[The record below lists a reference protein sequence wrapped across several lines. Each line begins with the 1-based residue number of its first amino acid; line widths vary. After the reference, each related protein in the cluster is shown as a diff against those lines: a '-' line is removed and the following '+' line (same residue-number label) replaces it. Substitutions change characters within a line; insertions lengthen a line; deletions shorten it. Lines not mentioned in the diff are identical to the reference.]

1 MTTTTGH
8 RLRDAAVASVVSVHP
23 HEISPLISAA
33 STFFFILSAY
43 FAVLPLRDEGAISL
57 GLGTLPALFAG
68 SLLLTL
74 VAAPVASLA
83 FSLPSIPKP
92 RALVFIHRF
101 FSLSLL
107 VFFVLWFAST
117 PGNSPSISQVSLL
130 NLITISSTWARVID
144 VMDSEVSF
152 TAALKL
158 IGNYL
163 QLITF
168 ASDILITLLIQSG
181 SRLFGFIGAG
191 ATLGQL
197 FGSLFA
203 ATMAWLGP
211 FLLLFSS
218 LLMELAALSS
228 KGICTDDTHSSTE
241 LSSTIAEQSQNTKA
255 DDEMSS
261 LVTSQGSLT
270 QVSESQ
276 KTKPGIFVM
285 FEGFWLIARSP
296 YLMYISL
303 FLWLSAVV
311 SSFFY
316 FQKVTIVATTISSP
330 TARRRTFAL
339 INSFISVFILVGQL
353 TLTGRILTIAGV
365 TVAICASPF
374 IATLN
379 MVALA
384 LWPTWVAVAVTE
396 TIRKVT
402 TYVLTRPGRELL
414 FTVVSQDE
422 KYKAKVCIDV
432 VVQRLGDA
440 TAAGIYSL
448 LFSSLEKKASM
459 VTLYALP
466 LCFVWLLTAFHL
478 GRLQTN
484 LAKVQL
490 LIIDQAKKKKKKMA
504 SPASKRAIVVL
515 LIVVASVMATPSE
528 ARRPRRKSAALVSSE
543 TRALRFP
550 GFPGSRQRFPGFPG
564 ARPSPRAAAPR
575 PSPPS
580 SSTAAAAEGDRT
592 LRCLCPVI
600 LGDVNRMLPK
610 PVDPVRMMYLPIA
623 CGLVL
628 PPQVLFICFTGQ
640 PNPPVLSRVPDSWST
655 LSSAMLP

>member
-1 MTTTTGH
+1 MTTTTPH
-8 RLRDAAVASVVSVHP
+8 RLRLRDAAVASLVAVLP
-23 HEISPLISAA
+23 HEIPPLISAA

-57 GLGTLPALFAG
+57 GLATLPGLFAG

-74 VAAPVASLA
+74 LAAPVASLA

-107 VFFVLWFAST
+107 IFFILWFAST
-117 PGNSPSISQVSLL
+117 PGHSPSISQSNEDASNKSPEWGNHSWFYILVRISLFLWVSLL
-130 NLITISSTWARVID
+130 NLIAISSTWARVID
-144 VMDSEVSF
+144 VMDSE
-152 TAALKL
+152 
-158 IGNYL
+158 
-163 QLITF
+163 
-168 ASDILITLLIQSG
+168 SG

-228 KGICTDDTHSSTE
+228 KGIHSDATQGSTE
-241 LSSTIAEQSQNTKA
+241 LSSSTIQNTEA
-255 DDEMSS
+255 DDEISS
-261 LVTSQGSLT
+261 LVSSQGSPS
-270 QVSESQ
+270 QVSQSQ
-276 KTKPGIFVM
+276 KTKPESFVM
-285 FEGFWLIARSP
+285 FEGFWLIARSS

-339 INSFISVFILVGQL
+339 INSIIAVFILVGQL

-365 TVAICASPF
+365 TVAICASPL
-374 IATLN
+374 ISTLN

-384 LWPTWVAVAVTE
+384 QWPTWLAVAVTE
-396 TIRKVT
+396 TVRKVT

-432 VVQRLGDA
+432 IVQRLGDA

-448 LFSSLEKKASM
+448 LFNSLEKKTSM

-466 LCFVWLLTAFHL
+466 LCFIWLLTAFHL

-484 LAKVQL
+484 LAKVQVTSF
-490 LIIDQAKKKKKKMA
+490 A
-504 SPASKRAIVVL
+504 
-515 LIVVASVMATPSE
+515 
-528 ARRPRRKSAALVSSE
+528 
-543 TRALRFP
+543 
-550 GFPGSRQRFPGFPG
+550 
-564 ARPSPRAAAPR
+564 
-575 PSPPS
+575 
-580 SSTAAAAEGDRT
+580 
-592 LRCLCPVI
+592 
-600 LGDVNRMLPK
+600 
-610 PVDPVRMMYLPIA
+610 Y
-623 CGLVL
+623 
-628 PPQVLFICFTGQ
+628 
-640 PNPPVLSRVPDSWST
+640 
-655 LSSAMLP
+655 

>member
-1 MTTTTGH
+1 MTTTTPH
-8 RLRDAAVASVVSVHP
+8 RLRLRDAAVASLVAVLP
-23 HEISPLISAA
+23 HEIPPLISAA

-57 GLGTLPALFAG
+57 GLATLPGLFAG

-74 VAAPVASLA
+74 LAAPVASLA

-107 VFFVLWFAST
+107 IFFILWFAST
-117 PGNSPSISQVSLL
+117 PGHSPSISQVSLL
-130 NLITISSTWARVID
+130 NLIAISSTWARVID
-144 VMDSEVSF
+144 VMDSE
-152 TAALKL
+152 
-158 IGNYL
+158 
-163 QLITF
+163 
-168 ASDILITLLIQSG
+168 SG

-228 KGICTDDTHSSTE
+228 KGIHSDATQGSTE
-241 LSSTIAEQSQNTKA
+241 LSSSTIAKHSQNTEA
-255 DDEMSS
+255 DDEISS
-261 LVTSQGSLT
+261 LVSSQGSPS
-270 QVSESQ
+270 QVSQSQ
-276 KTKPGIFVM
+276 KTKPESFVM
-285 FEGFWLIARSP
+285 FEGFWLIARSS

-339 INSFISVFILVGQL
+339 INSIIAVFILVGQL

-365 TVAICASPF
+365 TVAICASPL
-374 IATLN
+374 ISTLN

-384 LWPTWVAVAVTE
+384 QWPTWLAVAVTE
-396 TIRKVT
+396 TVRKVT

-432 VVQRLGDA
+432 IVQRLGDA

-448 LFSSLEKKASM
+448 LFNSLEKKTSM

-466 LCFVWLLTAFHL
+466 LCFIWLLTAFHL

-484 LAKVQL
+484 LAKVQVTSF
-490 LIIDQAKKKKKKMA
+490 A
-504 SPASKRAIVVL
+504 
-515 LIVVASVMATPSE
+515 
-528 ARRPRRKSAALVSSE
+528 
-543 TRALRFP
+543 
-550 GFPGSRQRFPGFPG
+550 
-564 ARPSPRAAAPR
+564 
-575 PSPPS
+575 
-580 SSTAAAAEGDRT
+580 
-592 LRCLCPVI
+592 
-600 LGDVNRMLPK
+600 
-610 PVDPVRMMYLPIA
+610 Y
-623 CGLVL
+623 
-628 PPQVLFICFTGQ
+628 
-640 PNPPVLSRVPDSWST
+640 
-655 LSSAMLP
+655 

>member
-1 MTTTTGH
+1 MG
-8 RLRDAAVASVVSVHP
+8 LKVASFLLLLLFVTCGAAHGEGSDFVVLDLETTEAGEVSPMYKEQIVLPKIPVTLGRSIQGPLCSACENITKEAVDFLSEKQIQDKIMTILHDTCSQTFSFKQQCLEMVDSYATLVFAKIGEIKPDEFCKQYGLCRDMALLSAVKSESTCVFCHHIMDEVMSKLKDPDAEFEIIQLLLKECNKIEGHQQQCKRMVLQYVPLVLVNGEKFLEKNDVCAMIQACGAGKKTAFSFSSRKLNRSQRFTMHQFLQRFNGCQFIRFQRPSSVQR
-23 HEISPLISAA
+23 
-33 STFFFILSAY
+33 ILSSY

-57 GLGTLPALFAG
+57 GLGTLPGLFAG

-74 VAAPVASLA
+74 LAAPVASLA

-117 PGNSPSISQVSLL
+117 PGHSPSSSQVSLL

-144 VMDSEVSF
+144 VMDSE
-152 TAALKL
+152 
-158 IGNYL
+158 
-163 QLITF
+163 
-168 ASDILITLLIQSG
+168 SG

-211 FLLLFSS
+211 C
-218 LLMELAALSS
+218 
-228 KGICTDDTHSSTE
+228 K
-241 LSSTIAEQSQNTKA
+241 AEQSQNTEA
-255 DDEMSS
+255 EDETSS
-261 LVTSQGSLT
+261 LVTSQGSPS
-270 QVSESQ
+270 QVAQSQ
-276 KTKPGIFVM
+276 KAKPEIFVM

-316 FQKVTIVATTISSP
+316 FQ
-330 TARRRTFAL
+330 
-339 INSFISVFILVGQL
+339 GC
-353 TLTGRILTIAGV
+353 ILTIAGV

-466 LCFVWLLTAFHL
+466 V
-478 GRLQTN
+478 
-484 LAKVQL
+484 
-490 LIIDQAKKKKKKMA
+490 
-504 SPASKRAIVVL
+504 
-515 LIVVASVMATPSE
+515 
-528 ARRPRRKSAALVSSE
+528 
-543 TRALRFP
+543 
-550 GFPGSRQRFPGFPG
+550 
-564 ARPSPRAAAPR
+564 
-575 PSPPS
+575 
-580 SSTAAAAEGDRT
+580 
-592 LRCLCPVI
+592 
-600 LGDVNRMLPK
+600 
-610 PVDPVRMMYLPIA
+610 
-623 CGLVL
+623 
-628 PPQVLFICFTGQ
+628 
-640 PNPPVLSRVPDSWST
+640 
-655 LSSAMLP
+655 

>member
-144 VMDSEVSF
+144 VMDSE
-152 TAALKL
+152 
-158 IGNYL
+158 
-163 QLITF
+163 
-168 ASDILITLLIQSG
+168 SG

>member
-1 MTTTTGH
+1 M
-8 RLRDAAVASVVSVHP
+8 DFKVASFLLLLLIVTCGAAQGQGNDFVVLDLKTT
-23 HEISPLISAA
+23 EIGEDASPMYKEQIA
-33 STFFFILSAY
+33 STKIPVTLLRSKHSSLCSACENITSEAVNFLSEKQIQDKIRTILHDTCSQTFSFEQKCLETMDSYATLVFAKIAEIKPAAFCKQYGLCRDMALLSAVKSESTCLFCHHIIDEITSKLKDPDAEFEIIQLLLKECNKIEGHQQQCKRMVLQYVPLVLVNGEKFLEKNDVCAMIQACDAGKRKALNLFSARKLILSAY
-43 FAVLPLRDEGAISL
+43 FVVLPLRDEGAISL
-57 GLGTLPALFAG
+57 GLSTLPGLFAG

-117 PGNSPSISQVSLL
+117 PGHSPSISQVSLL
-130 NLITISSTWARVID
+130 NLIAISSTWARVID
-144 VMDSEVSF
+144 VMDNE
-152 TAALKL
+152 
-158 IGNYL
+158 
-163 QLITF
+163 
-168 ASDILITLLIQSG
+168 SG

-211 FLLLFSS
+211 
-218 LLMELAALSS
+218 
-228 KGICTDDTHSSTE
+228 C
-241 LSSTIAEQSQNTKA
+241 
-255 DDEMSS
+255 
-261 LVTSQGSLT
+261 
-270 QVSESQ
+270 
-276 KTKPGIFVM
+276 
-285 FEGFWLIARSP
+285 FWLIARSP

-316 FQKVTIVATTISSP
+316 FQ
-330 TARRRTFAL
+330 
-339 INSFISVFILVGQL
+339 
-353 TLTGRILTIAGV
+353 GRILTVAGV

-484 LAKVQL
+484 LVKVQ
-490 LIIDQAKKKKKKMA
+490 
-504 SPASKRAIVVL
+504 
-515 LIVVASVMATPSE
+515 VASFAS
-528 ARRPRRKSAALVSSE
+528 
-543 TRALRFP
+543 
-550 GFPGSRQRFPGFPG
+550 
-564 ARPSPRAAAPR
+564 
-575 PSPPS
+575 
-580 SSTAAAAEGDRT
+580 
-592 LRCLCPVI
+592 
-600 LGDVNRMLPK
+600 
-610 PVDPVRMMYLPIA
+610 
-623 CGLVL
+623 
-628 PPQVLFICFTGQ
+628 
-640 PNPPVLSRVPDSWST
+640 
-655 LSSAMLP
+655 

>member
-1 MTTTTGH
+1 MTTTTPH
-8 RLRDAAVASVVSVHP
+8 RLRLRDAAVASLVAVLP
-23 HEISPLISAA
+23 HEIPPLISAA

-57 GLGTLPALFAG
+57 GLATLPGLFAG

-74 VAAPVASLA
+74 LAAPVASLA

-107 VFFVLWFAST
+107 IFFILWFAST
-117 PGNSPSISQVSLL
+117 PGHSPSISQSNEDASNKSPGWGNHSWFYILVRISLFLWVSLL
-130 NLITISSTWARVID
+130 NLIAISSTWARVID
-144 VMDSEVSF
+144 VMDSE
-152 TAALKL
+152 
-158 IGNYL
+158 
-163 QLITF
+163 
-168 ASDILITLLIQSG
+168 SG

-228 KGICTDDTHSSTE
+228 KGIHSDATQGSTE
-241 LSSTIAEQSQNTKA
+241 LSSSTIQNTEA
-255 DDEMSS
+255 DDEISS
-261 LVTSQGSLT
+261 LVTSQGSPS
-270 QVSESQ
+270 QVSQSQ
-276 KTKPGIFVM
+276 KTKPESFVM
-285 FEGFWLIARSP
+285 FEGFWLIARSS

-339 INSFISVFILVGQL
+339 INSIIAVFILVGQL

-365 TVAICASPF
+365 TVAICASPL
-374 IATLN
+374 ISTLN

-384 LWPTWVAVAVTE
+384 QWPTWLAVAVTE

-432 VVQRLGDA
+432 IVQRLGDA

-448 LFSSLEKKASM
+448 LFNSFEKKTSM

-466 LCFVWLLTAFHL
+466 LCFIWLLTALHL

-484 LAKVQL
+484 LAKVQVTSF
-490 LIIDQAKKKKKKMA
+490 A
-504 SPASKRAIVVL
+504 
-515 LIVVASVMATPSE
+515 
-528 ARRPRRKSAALVSSE
+528 
-543 TRALRFP
+543 
-550 GFPGSRQRFPGFPG
+550 
-564 ARPSPRAAAPR
+564 
-575 PSPPS
+575 
-580 SSTAAAAEGDRT
+580 
-592 LRCLCPVI
+592 
-600 LGDVNRMLPK
+600 
-610 PVDPVRMMYLPIA
+610 Y
-623 CGLVL
+623 
-628 PPQVLFICFTGQ
+628 
-640 PNPPVLSRVPDSWST
+640 
-655 LSSAMLP
+655 

>member
-1 MTTTTGH
+1 M
-8 RLRDAAVASVVSVHP
+8 DFKVASFLLLLLIVTCGAAQGQGNDFVVLDLKTT
-23 HEISPLISAA
+23 EIGEDASPMYKEQIA
-33 STFFFILSAY
+33 STKIPVTLLRSKHSSLCSACENITSEAVNFLSEKQIQDKIRTILHDTCSQTFSFEQKCLETMDSYATLVFAKIAEIKPAAFCKQYGLCRDMALLSAVKSESTCLFCHHIIDEITSKLKDPDAEFEIIQLLLKECNKIEGHQQQCKRMVLQYVPLVLVNGEKFLEKNDVCAMIQACDAGKRKALNLFSARKLILSAY
-43 FAVLPLRDEGAISL
+43 FVVLPLRDEGAISL
-57 GLGTLPALFAG
+57 GLSTLPGLFAG

-117 PGNSPSISQVSLL
+117 PGHSPSISQVSLL
-130 NLITISSTWARVID
+130 NLIAISSTWARVID
-144 VMDSEVSF
+144 VMDNE
-152 TAALKL
+152 
-158 IGNYL
+158 
-163 QLITF
+163 
-168 ASDILITLLIQSG
+168 SG

-211 FLLLFSS
+211 
-218 LLMELAALSS
+218 
-228 KGICTDDTHSSTE
+228 C
-241 LSSTIAEQSQNTKA
+241 
-255 DDEMSS
+255 
-261 LVTSQGSLT
+261 
-270 QVSESQ
+270 
-276 KTKPGIFVM
+276 
-285 FEGFWLIARSP
+285 FWLIARSS

-316 FQKVTIVATTISSP
+316 FQ
-330 TARRRTFAL
+330 
-339 INSFISVFILVGQL
+339 
-353 TLTGRILTIAGV
+353 GRILTVAGV

-459 VTLYALP
+459 VTLYTLP

-484 LAKVQL
+484 LVKVQ
-490 LIIDQAKKKKKKMA
+490 
-504 SPASKRAIVVL
+504 
-515 LIVVASVMATPSE
+515 VASFAS
-528 ARRPRRKSAALVSSE
+528 
-543 TRALRFP
+543 
-550 GFPGSRQRFPGFPG
+550 
-564 ARPSPRAAAPR
+564 
-575 PSPPS
+575 
-580 SSTAAAAEGDRT
+580 
-592 LRCLCPVI
+592 
-600 LGDVNRMLPK
+600 
-610 PVDPVRMMYLPIA
+610 
-623 CGLVL
+623 
-628 PPQVLFICFTGQ
+628 
-640 PNPPVLSRVPDSWST
+640 
-655 LSSAMLP
+655 

>member
-1 MTTTTGH
+1 MTTTTTTRH
-8 RLRDAAVASVVSVHP
+8 RLRDAAVASVVAVLP

-57 GLGTLPALFAG
+57 GLSSLPGLFAG

-117 PGNSPSISQVSLL
+117 PGHSPSISQVSLL
-130 NLITISSTWARVID
+130 NLIAISSTWARVID
-144 VMDSEVSF
+144 IMDSE
-152 TAALKL
+152 
-158 IGNYL
+158 
-163 QLITF
+163 
-168 ASDILITLLIQSG
+168 SG

-228 KGICTDDTHSSTE
+228 KGICTDDTHGSME
-241 LSSTIAEQSQNTKA
+241 LSSTIAEQSQNTEA

-261 LVTSQGSLT
+261 LVTSQGLPS

-276 KTKPGIFVM
+276 KTKPEIFVM

-339 INSFISVFILVGQL
+339 INSFIAVFILAGQL

-440 TAAGIYSL
+440 TAAGIYTL
-448 LFSSLEKKASM
+448 L
-459 VTLYALP
+459 
-466 LCFVWLLTAFHL
+466 
-478 GRLQTN
+478 R
-484 LAKVQL
+484 
-490 LIIDQAKKKKKKMA
+490 
-504 SPASKRAIVVL
+504 
-515 LIVVASVMATPSE
+515 VASNGISFGPAPDK
-528 ARRPRRKSAALVSSE
+528 PCQGSA
-543 TRALRFP
+543 
-550 GFPGSRQRFPGFPG
+550 
-564 ARPSPRAAAPR
+564 
-575 PSPPS
+575 
-580 SSTAAAAEGDRT
+580 
-592 LRCLCPVI
+592 
-600 LGDVNRMLPK
+600 
-610 PVDPVRMMYLPIA
+610 
-623 CGLVL
+623 
-628 PPQVLFICFTGQ
+628 GQ
-640 PNPPVLSRVPDSWST
+640 PNPPVLSRVPASWST
-655 LSSAMLP
+655 LSSAMSP

>member
-1 MTTTTGH
+1 MCILCAVQRWSRRVATMLPWLVLPLILLWALS
-8 RLRDAAVASVVSVHP
+8 LRDAAVASVVAVLP

-57 GLGTLPALFAG
+57 GLSTLPGLFAG

-117 PGNSPSISQVSLL
+117 PGHSPYISQVSLL
-130 NLITISSTWARVID
+130 NLIAISSTWARVID
-144 VMDSEVSF
+144 IMDSE
-152 TAALKL
+152 
-158 IGNYL
+158 
-163 QLITF
+163 
-168 ASDILITLLIQSG
+168 SG

-211 FLLLFSS
+211 
-218 LLMELAALSS
+218 
-228 KGICTDDTHSSTE
+228 C
-241 LSSTIAEQSQNTKA
+241 
-255 DDEMSS
+255 
-261 LVTSQGSLT
+261 
-270 QVSESQ
+270 
-276 KTKPGIFVM
+276 
-285 FEGFWLIARSP
+285 FWLIARSP

-316 FQKVTIVATTISSP
+316 FQ
-330 TARRRTFAL
+330 
-339 INSFISVFILVGQL
+339 
-353 TLTGRILTIAGV
+353 GRILTIAGV

-484 LAKVQL
+484 LVKVQ
-490 LIIDQAKKKKKKMA
+490 
-504 SPASKRAIVVL
+504 
-515 LIVVASVMATPSE
+515 VASFASSI
-528 ARRPRRKSAALVSSE
+528 PR
-543 TRALRFP
+543 
-550 GFPGSRQRFPGFPG
+550 
-564 ARPSPRAAAPR
+564 
-575 PSPPS
+575 
-580 SSTAAAAEGDRT
+580 
-592 LRCLCPVI
+592 
-600 LGDVNRMLPK
+600 
-610 PVDPVRMMYLPIA
+610 
-623 CGLVL
+623 
-628 PPQVLFICFTGQ
+628 
-640 PNPPVLSRVPDSWST
+640 
-655 LSSAMLP
+655 

>member
-1 MTTTTGH
+1 MTTTTPH
-8 RLRDAAVASVVSVHP
+8 RLRLRDAAVASLVAVLP
-23 HEISPLISAA
+23 HEIPPLISAA

-57 GLGTLPALFAG
+57 GLATLPGLFAG

-74 VAAPVASLA
+74 LAAPVASLA

-107 VFFVLWFAST
+107 IFFILWFAST
-117 PGNSPSISQVSLL
+117 PGHSPSISQSNEDASNKSPGWGNHSWFYILVRISLFLWVSLL
-130 NLITISSTWARVID
+130 NLIAISSTWARVID
-144 VMDSEVSF
+144 VMDSE
-152 TAALKL
+152 
-158 IGNYL
+158 
-163 QLITF
+163 
-168 ASDILITLLIQSG
+168 SG

-228 KGICTDDTHSSTE
+228 KGIHSDATQGSTE
-241 LSSTIAEQSQNTKA
+241 LSSSTIAKHSQNTEA
-255 DDEMSS
+255 DDEISS
-261 LVTSQGSLT
+261 LVTSQGSPS
-270 QVSESQ
+270 QVSQSQ
-276 KTKPGIFVM
+276 KTKPESFVM
-285 FEGFWLIARSP
+285 FEGFWLIARSS

-339 INSFISVFILVGQL
+339 INSIIAVFILVGQL

-365 TVAICASPF
+365 TVAICASPL
-374 IATLN
+374 ISTLN

-384 LWPTWVAVAVTE
+384 QWPTWLAVAVTE

-432 VVQRLGDA
+432 IVQRLGDA

-448 LFSSLEKKASM
+448 LFNSFEKKTSM

-466 LCFVWLLTAFHL
+466 LCFIWLLTAFHL

-484 LAKVQL
+484 LAKVQVTSF
-490 LIIDQAKKKKKKMA
+490 A
-504 SPASKRAIVVL
+504 
-515 LIVVASVMATPSE
+515 
-528 ARRPRRKSAALVSSE
+528 
-543 TRALRFP
+543 
-550 GFPGSRQRFPGFPG
+550 
-564 ARPSPRAAAPR
+564 
-575 PSPPS
+575 
-580 SSTAAAAEGDRT
+580 
-592 LRCLCPVI
+592 
-600 LGDVNRMLPK
+600 
-610 PVDPVRMMYLPIA
+610 Y
-623 CGLVL
+623 
-628 PPQVLFICFTGQ
+628 
-640 PNPPVLSRVPDSWST
+640 
-655 LSSAMLP
+655 

>member
-1 MTTTTGH
+1 MTTTTTRSH
-8 RLRDAAVASVVSVHP
+8 RLRDAAVASVVAVLP

-43 FAVLPLRDEGAISL
+43 FVVLPLRDEGAISL
-57 GLGTLPALFAG
+57 GLSTLPGLFAG

-117 PGNSPSISQVSLL
+117 PGHSPSISQSSEDASNKPPGWGNHSWFYILVRISLFLWVSLL
-130 NLITISSTWARVID
+130 NLIAISSTWARVID
-144 VMDSEVSF
+144 VMDNE
-152 TAALKL
+152 
-158 IGNYL
+158 
-163 QLITF
+163 
-168 ASDILITLLIQSG
+168 SG

-228 KGICTDDTHSSTE
+228 KGICTDDTHSSME
-241 LSSTIAEQSQNTKA
+241 LSSTIAEQSQNTEA

-261 LVTSQGSLT
+261 LVTSQGSPS
-270 QVSESQ
+270 QVSESH
-276 KTKPGIFVM
+276 KTKPEIFVM
-285 FEGFWLIARSP
+285 FEGFWLIARSS

-339 INSFISVFILVGQL
+339 INSFIAVFILAGQL
-353 TLTGRILTIAGV
+353 TLTGRILTVAGV

-484 LAKVQL
+484 LVKVQ
-490 LIIDQAKKKKKKMA
+490 
-504 SPASKRAIVVL
+504 
-515 LIVVASVMATPSE
+515 VASFAS
-528 ARRPRRKSAALVSSE
+528 
-543 TRALRFP
+543 
-550 GFPGSRQRFPGFPG
+550 
-564 ARPSPRAAAPR
+564 
-575 PSPPS
+575 
-580 SSTAAAAEGDRT
+580 
-592 LRCLCPVI
+592 
-600 LGDVNRMLPK
+600 
-610 PVDPVRMMYLPIA
+610 
-623 CGLVL
+623 
-628 PPQVLFICFTGQ
+628 
-640 PNPPVLSRVPDSWST
+640 
-655 LSSAMLP
+655 